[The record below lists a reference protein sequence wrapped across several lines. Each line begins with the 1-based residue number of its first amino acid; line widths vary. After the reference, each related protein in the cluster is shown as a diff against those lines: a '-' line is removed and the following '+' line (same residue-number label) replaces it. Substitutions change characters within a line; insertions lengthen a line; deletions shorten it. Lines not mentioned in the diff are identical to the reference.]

1 MIISSLLFALLFLA
15 FTSGSSP
22 ALLFLVLFARR
33 SIVSLGIIAI
43 FIILL
48 TVAVSVF
55 VKAEHIEVLVHTKV
69 ILESIWNKEIMEI
82 FDGLLDLVDLV
93 SDIVLLLRVG
103 FVLLRSL
110 AILED
115 VEE

>member
-1 MIISSLLFALLFLA
+1 LA
-15 FTSGSSP
+15 FTSGSST
-22 ALLFLVLFARR
+22 ALLFLVLFALR
-33 SIVSLGIIAI
+33 SIFSLGIAI
-43 FIILL
+43 FIIIL

-82 FDGLLDLVDLV
+82 FYGLLDLVDLV
-93 SDIVLLLRVG
+93 SNIVFLLRVG
-103 FVLLRSL
+103 FVLLWGL

>member
-1 MIISSLLFALLFLA
+1 LISSSLLFALLFLA
-15 FTSGSSP
+15 FTSGSS
-22 ALLFLVLFARR
+22 ATLLFLLILFVLRGFISLRVGVIIVILIITF
-33 SIVSLGIIAI
+33 SI
-43 FIILL
+43 
-48 TVAVSVF
+48 F

-69 ILESIWNKEIMEI
+69 ILESVWNKEIMEI

-93 SDIVLLLRVG
+93 SDVVFLLRVG
-103 FVLLRSL
+103 FVLLRSF

>member
-1 MIISSLLFALLFLA
+1 LA
-15 FTSGSSP
+15 FTSGSST
-22 ALLFLVLFARR
+22 ALLFLVLFALG
-33 SIVSLGIIAI
+33 SIFSLGITI
-43 FIILL
+43 FIIIL

-82 FDGLLDLVDLV
+82 FYGLLDLVDLV
-93 SDIVLLLRVG
+93 SDVVLLLGVG
-103 FVLLRSL
+103 FVLLRSFT
-110 AILED
+110 ILED

>member
-1 MIISSLLFALLFLA
+1 MA
-15 FTSGSSP
+15 FTSGSST

-33 SIVSLGIIAI
+33 SIVLLGITI
-43 FIILL
+43 FIIFPL

-55 VKAEHIEVLVHTKV
+55 VKAEHVEVLVHTKV

-82 FDGLLDLVDLV
+82 FYGLLDLVDLV
-93 SDIVLLLRVG
+93 SDVVLLLRVG
-103 FVLLRSL
+103 FVLLRSF